1 MFKEKELIKAK
12 GTEDWQQKEH
22 LWYSFIEI
30 IRELQHDGIDKQ
42 PTIINEESLY
52 GNWVGLPNNSTII
65 QQIEN
70 NQTGDV
76 NQQPMISEQV
86 IIEKTLKEII
96 KYINEQVLETKYTLN
111 SGQFLW
117 VIFDIKRNI
126 FNLVLLKLVLLE
138 LIVVS
143 ITIDHHMVVI

>member
-1 MFKEKELIKAK
+1 
-12 GTEDWQQKEH
+12 
-22 LWYSFIEI
+22 
-30 IRELQHDGIDKQ
+30 
-42 PTIINEESLY
+42 
-52 GNWVGLPNNSTII
+52 LPNNSTII

-111 SGQFLW
+111 SGQFL
-117 VIFDIKRNI
+117 
-126 FNLVLLKLVLLE
+126 
-138 LIVVS
+138 
-143 ITIDHHMVVI
+143 

>member
-1 MFKEKELIKAK
+1 
-12 GTEDWQQKEH
+12 
-22 LWYSFIEI
+22 
-30 IRELQHDGIDKQ
+30 
-42 PTIINEESLY
+42 
-52 GNWVGLPNNSTII
+52 LPNNFTII

-111 SGQFLW
+111 SGQFL
-117 VIFDIKRNI
+117 
-126 FNLVLLKLVLLE
+126 
-138 LIVVS
+138 
-143 ITIDHHMVVI
+143 

>member
-1 MFKEKELIKAK
+1 
-12 GTEDWQQKEH
+12 
-22 LWYSFIEI
+22 
-30 IRELQHDGIDKQ
+30 
-42 PTIINEESLY
+42 
-52 GNWVGLPNNSTII
+52 
-65 QQIEN
+65 
-70 NQTGDV
+70 
-76 NQQPMISEQV
+76 
-86 IIEKTLKEII
+86 
-96 KYINEQVLETKYTLN
+96 LETKYTLN